1 MWTRGILR
9 QAPDIVIMDVQ
20 PKKAE
25 SRAGPQKSLFA
36 VLTKEIPHRARSAA
50 LTTSIL
56 PQFWKEN
63 FDSAYPMLDLTNMLL
78 NGREAA
84 V

>member
-1 MWTRGILR
+1 M
-9 QAPDIVIMDVQ
+9 QAPA
-20 PKKAE
+20 AE
-25 SRAGPQKSLFA
+25 
-36 VLTKEIPHRARSAA
+36 SAA